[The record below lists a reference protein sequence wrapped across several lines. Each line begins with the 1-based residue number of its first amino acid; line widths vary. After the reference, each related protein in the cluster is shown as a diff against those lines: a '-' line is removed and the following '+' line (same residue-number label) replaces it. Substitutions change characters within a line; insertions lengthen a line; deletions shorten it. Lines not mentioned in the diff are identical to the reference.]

1 MKKLEHTGSF
11 LYFLTVAMF
20 LLTFSVKAQELTV
33 IKGKV
38 IDAYTKEPLPFV
50 NIVIEG
56 KNIGTTTNY
65 NGQYSIT
72 TQWASGKITAS
83 FLGYEKQSKPIKTG
97 ERQIINFELVPDSLK
112 LDEVVIVSKRKR
124 YRNKNNPAVELI
136 KKVIKNKNKNR
147 LENLDYYEYTKYEK
161 IEFDINNITEKFKQ
175 KKIFKKIQFIFN
187 YVDTSEMNGK
197 PYLPFFLKE
206 SISEVYYRK
215 SPKKKKEFVKASKMI
230 GFHEYIDNQG
240 IGHMIDNMYQDIDI
254 YDNNI
259 MVLTNPFTSPI
270 SPLAPNIYK
279 FLIMDTLVVNGYRCI
294 DIAFL
299 PRNKYDM
306 AFVGNLYVTADDE
319 LAVVK
324 VDMRVSNSINL
335 NFVKDLKVV
344 QEFSKNEDGVW
355 LLTHDE
361 MVVDYNIANRS
372 TGFFGRR
379 NNAYSNYKLNQPI
392 PDSIFKGAE
401 TKVMEPGSN
410 ERDESYW
417 DQNRITK
424 LTPQEKN
431 IYVMMDSVQHDPGF
445 KRTINIIMLFVA
457 GYWNFNKIDVGPVN
471 TFYSF
476 NDVEGF
482 RLRLGARTSDKFSK
496 KYRLEGFVVYGFKDK
511 RFKYSAKATMSLS
524 DNPIRHTPR
533 HTLMA
538 MYQRETNFPGM
549 EMQFIN
555 EDNFLLSFKR
565 GVADKILYYDM
576 FKLEHYKD
584 WKNNISTTL
593 ALKYQVE
600 EPGGTLRFDYRDHT
614 ASSITSSEVI
624 SVIRFAPNEKFYQGM
639 DYKTPIITKYPI
651 FQFTYIQGFKNVFN
665 SDFQYS
671 KLKLNFFKRF
681 YLPPIGYT
689 NFEVEG
695 GKLFGEGIPFT
706 NLFIHR
712 ANQTYSY
719 QIRSY
724 NLMNFLEFVSDEYV
738 SLFVEHHFNGFVLNK
753 IPLMNKLKWR
763 LIITFKGIYG
773 RVTDANNP
781 NVSDNVMLFPTD
793 PYGRPTTFTL
803 KKKPYME
810 MSIGIGNIL
819 KIFRVD
825 VVKRITYL
833 SNPNVVEYGLRAR
846 FKLDF

>member
-1 MKKLEHTGSF
+1 
-11 LYFLTVAMF
+11 
-20 LLTFSVKAQELTV
+20 
-33 IKGKV
+33 
-38 IDAYTKEPLPFV
+38 
-50 NIVIEG
+50 
-56 KNIGTTTNY
+56 
-65 NGQYSIT
+65 
-72 TQWASGKITAS
+72 
-83 FLGYEKQSKPIKTG
+83 
-97 ERQIINFELVPDSLK
+97 
-112 LDEVVIVSKRKR
+112 
-124 YRNKNNPAVELI
+124 
-136 KKVIKNKNKNR
+136 
-147 LENLDYYEYTKYEK
+147 
-161 IEFDINNITEKFKQ
+161 
-175 KKIFKKIQFIFN
+175 
-187 YVDTSEMNGK
+187 
-197 PYLPFFLKE
+197 
-206 SISEVYYRK
+206 
-215 SPKKKKEFVKASKMI
+215 
-230 GFHEYIDNQG
+230 
-240 IGHMIDNMYQDIDI
+240 
-254 YDNNI
+254 
-259 MVLTNPFTSPI
+259 
-270 SPLAPNIYK
+270 
-279 FLIMDTLVVNGYRCI
+279 
-294 DIAFL
+294 
-299 PRNKYDM
+299 
-306 AFVGNLYVTADDE
+306 
-319 LAVVK
+319 
-324 VDMRVSNSINL
+324 
-335 NFVKDLKVV
+335 
-344 QEFSKNEDGVW
+344 
-355 LLTHDE
+355 
-361 MVVDYNIANRS
+361 
-372 TGFFGRR
+372 
-379 NNAYSNYKLNQPI
+379 
-392 PDSIFKGAE
+392 
-401 TKVMEPGSN
+401 
-410 ERDESYW
+410 
-417 DQNRITK
+417 
-424 LTPQEKN
+424 
-431 IYVMMDSVQHDPGF
+431 
-445 KRTINIIMLFVA
+445 
-457 GYWNFNKIDVGPVN
+457 
-471 TFYSF
+471 
-476 NDVEGF
+476 
-482 RLRLGARTSDKFSK
+482 
-496 KYRLEGFVVYGFKDK
+496 
-511 RFKYSAKATMSLS
+511 
-524 DNPIRHTPR
+524 
-533 HTLMA
+533 
-538 MYQRETNFPGM
+538 
-549 EMQFIN
+549 
-555 EDNFLLSFKR
+555 
-565 GVADKILYYDM
+565 M

-810 MSIGIGNIL
+810 MSIGVGNIL